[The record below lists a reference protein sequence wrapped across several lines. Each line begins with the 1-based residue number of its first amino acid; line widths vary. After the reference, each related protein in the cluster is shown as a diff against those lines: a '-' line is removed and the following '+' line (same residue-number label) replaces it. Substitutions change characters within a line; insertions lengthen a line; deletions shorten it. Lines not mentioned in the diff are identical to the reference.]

1 MRKAPVHS
9 LASRVSSSRPFRTTR
24 RAALG
29 DRIACSMTMM
39 TGGRDEIKPLMPF
52 PYLTLAHSPLSLP
65 FSLSVST
72 LVEGSQ
78 WGGGAL
84 EARNRTEGERVH
96 QEAD

>member
-1 MRKAPVHS
+1 
-9 LASRVSSSRPFRTTR
+9 
-24 RAALG
+24 
-29 DRIACSMTMM
+29 M

-78 WGGGAL
+78 WGGEPWRQGTAL
-84 EARNRTEGERVH
+84 RESEFIRRQIDFITSRARLSCCQASVCF
-96 QEAD
+96 